1 MKTELIL
8 IENDADHAEAMAL
21 VDLLVASESPSD
33 RIRFRA
39 QAKIIADYE
48 RHRWPTQ
55 PPSLPEFLTY
65 LMDQHDLSRRDLI
78 PILGS
83 ESRVS
88 EIMNGKGHLT
98 IGMIIRLQSRF
109 RLSADLLL
117 PWAKA
122 PKSHRANVA
131 A

>member
-8 IENDADHAEAMAL
+8 IETDADHAEAMAL
-21 VDLLVASESPSD
+21 IDQLLASKSPSD
-33 RIRFRA
+33 KTRLRA
-39 QAKIIADYE
+39 QANIIEDYE

-55 PPSLPEFLTY
+55 PPSLPDLLTY

-88 EIMNGKGHLT
+88 EIMSGKGHLT
-98 IGMIIRLQSRF
+98 IGMIIRLQARF

-122 PKSHRANVA
+122 PKSHRASVA